1 VGVFGGTVSDE
12 VPHGERGEAG
22 YMDMAEDE
30 DGDVGDELLFVVEWE
45 CIMCIIGCGRRS
57 F

>member
-1 VGVFGGTVSDE
+1 MGVFGGTVSDE